1 MDLTI
6 YFLYKLWLGVD
17 STLGAGAYILVGT
30 VAREHSGPALTL
42 SFPYSWNSFCFF
54 SLLLCRAC
62 KSLAICWECL
72 SLFIHMCWRRVVDWL
87 ALILEY
93 TIGGSA
99 VPRGIYPNLVWLCIL
114 PFFLAHQEIPGL
126 DIIVDPCAAIIVLFV
141 TGLLCVGIKESS
153 IDSVSLQFS
162 QSSLAISGE
171 NLVDVGTLK

>member
-30 VAREHSGPALTL
+30 VAREHSGLALTL
-42 SFPYSWNSFCFF
+42 LFPYSWNSFCFF

-93 TIGGSA
+93 TIGGSV

-114 PFFLAHQEIPGL
+114 PFFLAHQEIPGI

-153 IDSVSLQFS
+153 
-162 QSSLAISGE
+162 LAISGE